1 MKFGRRNLAASLT
14 ATIVVATAVCAV
26 ADGPRRSTL
35 RVVDHQEPAAKPPSA
50 ANAKQTPA
58 SSAGERGSVAAAE
71 TVDAA
76 PPSANVPQEPLPQTT
91 APPPEFVE
99 QAPNPYDVTQP
110 TTAQPAP
117 PFDPQAEMMFEQPPR
132 ARPLADYLHNRPRQ
146 QPLQRD
152 SWLNRPYSF
161 SLLIGGLFLDNPV
174 QGVVDGQAGFLY
186 GARLGWDFE
195 RRWGVESRLA
205 ASSPGVAATNGI
217 TPLPQADLLLWDLQ
231 WLWYPTGD
239 TRWRPYVAAGFGLVD
254 IQFMAPANVKYHD
267 TVFGLP
273 IGVGMKYRHSTRV
286 AMRIDLT
293 DNIAFA
299 SSQQDTMHNFSVT
312 AGIEARFGGGTRR
325 NYWPWNPGRDWR

>member
-1 MKFGRRNLAASLT
+1 MKFGRPIFAASLT
-14 ATIVVATAVCAV
+14 ALIVVATAVCAV

-35 RVVDHQEPAAKPPSA
+35 RVVDHQEPVAKSPRATEVKPTLASSADEGEPTSATTADDSTAPSA
-50 ANAKQTPA
+50 A
-58 SSAGERGSVAAAE
+58 V
-71 TVDAA
+71 
-76 PPSANVPQEPLPQTT
+76 PPQPLPQTT
-91 APPPEFVE
+91 APAPEFVE
-99 QAPNPYDVTQP
+99 QAPNPYETTQP
-110 TTAQPAP
+110 TTTQPAP
-117 PFDPQAEMMFEQPPR
+117 PFDPQPEMVFEQPPR
-132 ARPLADYLHNRPRQ
+132 PRPLADYLHNRPRQ
-146 QPLQRD
+146 PQLQRD

-161 SLLIGGLFLDNPV
+161 SFLVGGLFLDNPL

-239 TRWRPYVAAGFGLVD
+239 TRWRPYVAAGFGVVD
-254 IQFMAPANVKYHD
+254 VEFMAPANVKFHD

-273 IGVGMKYRHSTRV
+273 IGVGMKYRHSTRI